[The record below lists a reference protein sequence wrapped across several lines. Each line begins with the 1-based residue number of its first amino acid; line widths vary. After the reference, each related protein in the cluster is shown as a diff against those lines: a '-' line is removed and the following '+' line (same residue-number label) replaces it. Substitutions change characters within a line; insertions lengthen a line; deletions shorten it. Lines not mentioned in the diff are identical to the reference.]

1 MTLKPRKT
9 GPIGS
14 WRRWERGWQTLD
26 CHHHSWGRGGGHA
39 APEVAASGPYGLC
52 VRNEGVVLPFG
63 LLCVCVGESADAG
76 GSGKGGEQ
84 EEGGLTCPTPTAD
97 TWLFPWKNKT
107 DVKGGRYI
115 RVDPKVLR
123 AQAPQ
128 SEWLLWSL

>member
-1 MTLKPRKT
+1 MQPRKLRPQGLT
-9 GPIGS
+9 G
-14 WRRWERGWQTLD
+14 
-26 CHHHSWGRGGGHA
+26 C
-39 APEVAASGPYGLC
+39 VSGT
-52 VRNEGVVLPFG
+52 RVLFCRFG

-84 EEGGLTCPTPTAD
+84 EEGGLTCPTPIAD
-97 TWLFPWKNKT
+97 TWLFPWKNET